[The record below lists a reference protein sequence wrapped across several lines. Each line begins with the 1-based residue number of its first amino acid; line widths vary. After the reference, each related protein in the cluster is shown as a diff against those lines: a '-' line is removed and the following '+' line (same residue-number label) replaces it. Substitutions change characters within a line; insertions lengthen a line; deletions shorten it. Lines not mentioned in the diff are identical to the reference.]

1 MEIIGPLTPERVL
14 TVEQLLEVSKVNQD
28 VWEVFKQEVNKRDW
42 QQKAPDGSLRIVEQY
57 QVKAWLQIKKALQN
71 NEYKQELFDLLKK
84 EVPKLQGPTYKDG
97 GLLQLIILT
106 DAHFDR
112 IEHAKRPYLKEI
124 NDRFMRLVEDGQRY
138 KPDKILFANLGDY
151 FNSDT
156 NYATTKG
163 TPQHNYMTEGESFR
177 VWLEEEIKRIK
188 ILQEIQATDV
198 VYISWN
204 HDTNKLQA
212 LADAIDIYFSGTN
225 NINVNA
231 EPIPRK
237 YYNWGNNELGFAHWN
252 NLKNKQIPLI
262 FQQETKAKLHNFFFK
277 GHEHHERKEQIGN
290 VIINQ
295 SWSTARPSERERN
308 QWHIGRSKIKSFVF
322 DKKAGNIASFSR

>member
-1 MEIIGPLTPERVL
+1 MEIVGPLTPERVM

-42 QQKAPDGSLRIVEQY
+42 QQKAPDWSLRIVEQY
-57 QVKAWLQIKKALQN
+57 QVKAWLQLKKALAN
-71 NEYKQELFDLLKK
+71 NEYKQELIDLLKK

-106 DAHFDR
+106 DTHFDR

-156 NYATTKG
+156 NYATTKW

-188 ILQEIQATDV
+188 VLQEIQATDV
-198 VYISWN
+198 VYISGN

-212 LADAIDIYFSGTN
+212 LADAVDIYFSWTN
-225 NINVNA
+225 NININA

-237 YYNWGNNELGFAHWN
+237 YYNRWNNELGFAHWN